1 MPLVAFDFETM
12 PIEPLPEYPPKP
24 IGLSIYVEGQEPRYL
39 CWGHMEDNNSTEDE
53 AKALLALY
61 WNNPQFEHIAHND
74 PFDSLVASVHWGFDL
89 EQRCVA
95 NDTMVMAFL
104 CDPHALNY
112 QLKPLAK
119 KHLGMEPEEKDEV
132 ADWLKAKGYMKKAA
146 KEIGE
151 LIYLAP
157 GTLVGKYANG
167 DTIRTMELF
176 KFYKSKIEE
185 QGMWE
190 AYRREMTLQPIMLKN
205 TRDGICVDVARLTC
219 DVKMYDD
226 ALARIDKLLF
236 QMLGCEP
243 FNINSDAQLADA
255 IDKAHPGLV
264 WTKTAA
270 GKRSTSKANME
281 KTLEGLTGK
290 LLAVM
295 QYRASIHTCVHTF
308 MKPWL
313 IQATH
318 KKGNGRIRC
327 QWNTTRSDNGGAR
340 TGRLSSSPN
349 FMNIPT
355 LVSHKFAAVLELW
368 EEWLKDE
375 FPPLP
380 NVRSYVLPDE
390 DEVLISYDFSSQ
402 ELRVLAHYEDGVL
415 LEAYQ
420 KDPTQDLHQFAAD
433 TISKVL
439 GLPFKRKHA
448 KTCIAEGSL
457 VLTDKGL
464 IKIEDITGLHL
475 VWDGVEYVKHTGVV
489 FQGYKDVISYAGLTA
504 TADHE
509 VYTNEYGRLPLGT
522 ASVIGAS
529 IVESG
534 KAGQAIRTV
543 ENSIASGLA
552 QAWKKGWAH
561 TNILA
566 SSMRKMRRYVLG
578 YIRQYNCRVLY
589 KVPVM
594 QYNKVTSLSFIRPA
608 LLGNNAKML
617 YSTLPVL
624 QKLWGTWNTVHL
636 QNVRRLCS
644 IHRNNL
650 PNERLQQA
658 SHRPNRQQWGLRA
671 RKSTS
676 STLFSKCREQVHK
689 CICGIQGLTSFA
701 VAPMALTENRLP
713 WYATGSNTNHQKA
726 RCKSTLAGDY
736 TDTSSQRRQ
745 KVYDITNAGP
755 RHRFTVSNYLVS
767 NCSFAILYGSGLD
780 TLAAQLG
787 SSRDE
792 ASTFKEAYLT
802 TLPGVRKLLD
812 QLKQRGRNN
821 EPLRTWGG
829 RVYYVE
835 PPKFIDGRWR
845 SFDYKLLNYLV
856 QGSSADI
863 TKEAIIAYHQRKV
876 HGRFLLT
883 VHDQIVV
890 SVKRQYAQAE
900 AKILQSCMESIPLDA
915 PLLADGSYGPNL
927 HDVRDFNA
935 ENESEF
941 SFTA

>member
-1 MPLVAFDFETM
+1 MPLVAIDFETM

-61 WNNPQFEHIAHND
+61 WNNSQFEHIAHND

-205 TRDGICVDVARLTC
+205 TRDGIRVDVARLTC

-243 FNINSDAQLADA
+243 FNIDSDAQLADA

-264 WTKTAA
+264 WSLTKT

-295 QYRASIHTCVHTF
+295 QYRASIHTCVNTF
-308 MKPWL
+308 MRPWL

-318 KKGNGRIRC
+318 PKGNGRIRC
-327 QWNTTRSDNGGAR
+327 QWNTTRGDSGGAR

-355 LVSHKFAAVLELW
+355 LSSHKFAAVLELW
-368 EEWLKDE
+368 KEWLADE
-375 FPPLP
+375 FPALP
-380 NVRSYVLPDE
+380 NVRSYVLPDKG
-390 DEVLISYDFSSQ
+390 EVLVSYDFCFSPDTEFLTSDGFRVFDEIDDTLKLAYWDSGNIGFERPTRRIDKLHIGELINVKGSKSCDILATPDHDMVMLPKSKDLMGAYKVKLSKAPFNRQKYAFMPQAGLYKNEEPISTEGLALIAAVQADGKITTVSTRRIVFKFSKQRKIDRLTETLKALNIEYTTKLWRYEYDSSDFTWIIFYAPEWLFKYIDINTKLFTREILTLPEAFLDELMLWDGHKPRKSYFSVQRKNVELVQELAVLRNRHSVLSFKHDPKSFNKAGYYSVCIHKLHGSFTKTQEVSRIPYNGRVVCFSMPHGTLIARRNGRPFVAGNCGQ
-402 ELRVLAHYEDGVL
+402 ELRVLAHYEDGL
-415 LEAYQ
+415 LLKAY
-420 KDPTQDLHQFAAD
+420 KEDPTQDLHQFAAN
-433 TISKVL
+433 TISNLLHIVF
-439 GLPFKRKHA
+439 PRKHA
-448 KTCIAEGSL
+448 KT
-457 VLTDKGL
+457 V
-464 IKIEDITGLHL
+464 
-475 VWDGVEYVKHTGVV
+475 
-489 FQGYKDVISYAGLTA
+489 
-504 TADHE
+504 
-509 VYTNEYGRLPLGT
+509 
-522 ASVIGAS
+522 
-529 IVESG
+529 
-534 KAGQAIRTV
+534 
-543 ENSIASGLA
+543 
-552 QAWKKGWAH
+552 
-561 TNILA
+561 
-566 SSMRKMRRYVLG
+566 
-578 YIRQYNCRVLY
+578 
-589 KVPVM
+589 
-594 QYNKVTSLSFIRPA
+594 SF
-608 LLGNNAKML
+608 
-617 YSTLPVL
+617 S
-624 QKLWGTWNTVHL
+624 
-636 QNVRRLCS
+636 
-644 IHRNNL
+644 
-650 PNERLQQA
+650 
-658 SHRPNRQQWGLRA
+658 
-671 RKSTS
+671 
-676 STLFSKCREQVHK
+676 
-689 CICGIQGLTSFA
+689 
-701 VAPMALTENRLP
+701 
-713 WYATGSNTNHQKA
+713 
-726 RCKSTLAGDY
+726 
-736 TDTSSQRRQ
+736 
-745 KVYDITNAGP
+745 
-755 RHRFTVSNYLVS
+755 
-767 NCSFAILYGSGLD
+767 ILYGSGL
-780 TLAAQLG
+780 TALASGLG
-787 SSRDE
+787 TTYNE
-792 ASTFKEAYLT
+792 AAEIKAAYLEV
-802 TLPGVRKLLD
+802 LPGLESLIT
-812 QLKQRGRNN
+812 QLKARAKRN
-821 EPLRTWGG
+821 EPIRTWGG

-835 PPKFIDGRWR
+835 PPRFMEGRWR

-863 TKEAIIAYHQRKV
+863 TKTAIIEYDKHRV

-883 VHDQIVV
+883 VHDQIVI
-890 SVKRQYAQAE
+890 SVPRQYAQAE
-900 AKILQSCMESIPLDA
+900 SKILQHHMESIPLDA

-927 HDVRDFNA
+927 HDVKDFNA
-935 ENESEF
+935 ETESEF
-941 SFTA
+941 LFTA

>member
-1 MPLVAFDFETM
+1 MPLVAIDFETM

-176 KFYKSKIEE
+176 KFYKGKIEE

-190 AYRREMTLQPIMLKN
+190 AYRREMTLQPIMLEN
-205 TRDGICVDVARLTC
+205 TINGIRVDVDGLRR
-219 DVKMYDD
+219 DVAMYDN
-226 ALARIDKLLF
+226 ALAKIDKLLF

-243 FNINSDAQLADA
+243 FNIDSDAQLADA
-255 IDKAHPGLV
+255 IDKAHPGLN
-264 WTKTAA
+264 WTLTKT
-270 GKRSTSKANME
+270 GKRSTSKVNME

-295 QYRASIHTCVHTF
+295 QYRASLQTCVGTF

-318 KKGNGRIRC
+318 PKGKGRVRC

-340 TGRLSSSPN
+340 TGRLSSTPSL
-349 FMNIPT
+349 MNIPT
-355 LVSHKFAAVLELW
+355 LASHKFAAVLELW

-375 FPPLP
+375 FPALP

-390 DEVLISYDFSSQ
+390 DEVLISYDFASQ
-402 ELRVLAHYEDGVL
+402 ELRVLAHYEDGLL
-415 LEAYQ
+415 LEAYK
-420 KDPTQDLHQFAAD
+420 KDPTQDLHQFAANI
-433 TISKVL
+433 ISESL
-439 GLPFKRKHA
+439 HIAFTRKHA
-448 KTCIAEGSL
+448 KT
-457 VLTDKGL
+457 V
-464 IKIEDITGLHL
+464 
-475 VWDGVEYVKHTGVV
+475 
-489 FQGYKDVISYAGLTA
+489 
-504 TADHE
+504 
-509 VYTNEYGRLPLGT
+509 
-522 ASVIGAS
+522 
-529 IVESG
+529 
-534 KAGQAIRTV
+534 
-543 ENSIASGLA
+543 
-552 QAWKKGWAH
+552 
-561 TNILA
+561 
-566 SSMRKMRRYVLG
+566 
-578 YIRQYNCRVLY
+578 
-589 KVPVM
+589 
-594 QYNKVTSLSFIRPA
+594 SF
-608 LLGNNAKML
+608 
-617 YSTLPVL
+617 S
-624 QKLWGTWNTVHL
+624 
-636 QNVRRLCS
+636 
-644 IHRNNL
+644 
-650 PNERLQQA
+650 
-658 SHRPNRQQWGLRA
+658 
-671 RKSTS
+671 
-676 STLFSKCREQVHK
+676 
-689 CICGIQGLTSFA
+689 
-701 VAPMALTENRLP
+701 
-713 WYATGSNTNHQKA
+713 
-726 RCKSTLAGDY
+726 
-736 TDTSSQRRQ
+736 
-745 KVYDITNAGP
+745 
-755 RHRFTVSNYLVS
+755 
-767 NCSFAILYGSGLD
+767 ILYGSGLD
-780 TLAAQLG
+780 ALAAGLG
-787 SSRDE
+787 TDRE
-792 ASTFKEAYLT
+792 GAGEIKAAYLT
-802 TLPGVRKLLD
+802 TLPGVGKLID
-812 QLKQRGRNN
+812 QLKRRGRTN

>member
-1 MPLVAFDFETM
+1 MLVAYDTETM
-12 PIEPLPEYPPKP
+12 PIEELPEYPPKP
-24 IGLSIYVEGQEPRYL
+24 IGLSIYVEGQEPRYI
-39 CWGHMEDNNSTEDE
+39 CWGHMSDNNGTEDE
-53 AKALLALY
+53 AKQLLALY
-61 WNNPQFEHIAHND
+61 WNNSQVELVAHND
-74 PFDSLVASVHWGFDL
+74 PFDSLVAHVHWGFSL
-89 EQRCVA
+89 TERTIA
-95 NDTMVMAFL
+95 HDTMVMAFL

-119 KHLGMEPEEKDEV
+119 KLLGMEPEEKDEV
-132 ADWLKAKGYMKKAA
+132 ADWLKAKGYMKAAA
-146 KEIGE
+146 KEIGA
-151 LIYLAP
+151 LIWMAP

-167 DTIRTMELF
+167 DTVRTMELF
-176 KFYKSKIEE
+176 KYFKNKVEDT
-185 QGMWE
+185 GMWK
-190 AYRREMTLQPIMLKN
+190 AYRREMALQPIMLEN
-205 TRDGICVDVARLTC
+205 TIRGVCVDVDGLRR
-219 DVKMYDD
+219 DVAMYDN
-226 ALARIDKLLF
+226 ALAKIDKLLF
-236 QMLGCEP
+236 QMLDCEP

-255 IDKAHPGLV
+255 IDKAHPGLA
-264 WTKTAA
+264 WTLTKT

-281 KTLEGLTGK
+281 RTLEGLTGK

-295 QYRASIHTCVHTF
+295 QYRASIHTCVGTF
-308 MKPWL
+308 MRPWL
-313 IQATH
+313 LQATH
-318 KKGNGRIRC
+318 PKGNGRIRC
-327 QWNTTRSDNGGAR
+327 QWNTTRGDSGGAR
-340 TGRLSSSPN
+340 TGRLSSTPSL
-349 FMNIPT
+349 MNIPT
-355 LVSHKFAAVLELW
+355 LASHKFAAVLELW

-375 FPPLP
+375 FPALP

-390 DEVLISYDFSSQ
+390 DEVLISYDFASQ

-415 LEAYQ
+415 LEAYK

-433 TISKVL
+433 TISTVL

-464 IKIEDITGLHL
+464 VKIEDITGLHL
-475 VWDGVEYVKHTGVV
+475 VWDGVEYVKHTGLV
-489 FQGYKDVISYAGLTA
+489 FQGHKDVISYAGLTA
-504 TADHE
+504 TVDHE

-522 ASVIGAS
+522 ASAIGAS

-534 KAGQAIRTV
+534 KAEQAIRTV
-543 ENSIASGLA
+543 ENNISGGLA
-552 QAWKKGWAH
+552 QAWKKRWAH

-566 SSMRKMRRYVLG
+566 SGVRKMRRSVLD
-578 YIRQYNCRVLY
+578 YIRQYNRRVFN

-594 QYNKVTSLSFIRPA
+594 QYNKITSLSFVRSA
-608 LLGNNAKML
+608 LLGNYAKML
-617 YSTLPVL
+617 HSTLPII
-624 QKLWGTWNTVHL
+624 QKLWSSWNPVYL
-636 QNVRRLCS
+636 QNLRRLRS
-644 IHRNNL
+644 IHRNNF
-650 PNERLQQA
+650 PNEGLQQA
-658 SHRPNRQQWGLRA
+658 PYRSNRQQWGLHT
-671 RKSTS
+671 RKFTC
-676 STLFSKCREQVHK
+676 STLCSKRWEQIFK
-689 CICGIQGLTSFA
+689 CICGIQRLASFA

-713 WYATGSNTNHQKA
+713 WYATGPDTYSQEA
-726 RCKSTLAGDY
+726 CCKSTMAGDC
-736 TDTSSQRRQ
+736 TNTSSQRRQ

-812 QLKQRGRNN
+812 QLKQRGRTN

>member
-1 MPLVAFDFETM
+1 MLVAYDMETM

-146 KEIGE
+146 KEIGG

-176 KFYKSKIEE
+176 KFYKGKIEE

-236 QMLGCEP
+236 QMLDCEP

-264 WTKTAA
+264 WAKTAT

-295 QYRASIHTCVHTF
+295 QYRASIHTCVNTF
-308 MKPWL
+308 MRPWL
-313 IQATH
+313 LQATH

-355 LVSHKFAAVLELW
+355 LSSHKFAAVLALW

-375 FPPLP
+375 FPALP
-380 NVRSYVLPDE
+380 NVRSYVLPD
-390 DEVLISYDFSSQ
+390 DGEVLVSYDFASQ
-402 ELRVLAHYEDGVL
+402 ELRVLAHYEDGL
-415 LEAYQ
+415 LLKAYQ
-420 KDPTQDLHQFAAD
+420 EDPTQDLHQFAAN
-433 TISKVL
+433 TISSL
-439 GLPFKRKHA
+439 LNIAFPRKHA
-448 KTCIAEGSL
+448 KT
-457 VLTDKGL
+457 V
-464 IKIEDITGLHL
+464 
-475 VWDGVEYVKHTGVV
+475 
-489 FQGYKDVISYAGLTA
+489 
-504 TADHE
+504 
-509 VYTNEYGRLPLGT
+509 
-522 ASVIGAS
+522 
-529 IVESG
+529 
-534 KAGQAIRTV
+534 
-543 ENSIASGLA
+543 
-552 QAWKKGWAH
+552 
-561 TNILA
+561 
-566 SSMRKMRRYVLG
+566 
-578 YIRQYNCRVLY
+578 
-589 KVPVM
+589 
-594 QYNKVTSLSFIRPA
+594 SF
-608 LLGNNAKML
+608 
-617 YSTLPVL
+617 S
-624 QKLWGTWNTVHL
+624 
-636 QNVRRLCS
+636 
-644 IHRNNL
+644 
-650 PNERLQQA
+650 
-658 SHRPNRQQWGLRA
+658 
-671 RKSTS
+671 
-676 STLFSKCREQVHK
+676 
-689 CICGIQGLTSFA
+689 
-701 VAPMALTENRLP
+701 
-713 WYATGSNTNHQKA
+713 
-726 RCKSTLAGDY
+726 
-736 TDTSSQRRQ
+736 
-745 KVYDITNAGP
+745 
-755 RHRFTVSNYLVS
+755 
-767 NCSFAILYGSGLD
+767 ILYGSGL
-780 TLAAQLG
+780 TALAAGLG
-787 SSRDE
+787 TSYDE
-792 ASTFKEAYLT
+792 ATKIKAAYLEV
-802 TLPGVRKLLD
+802 LPGLESLIT
-812 QLKQRGRNN
+812 QLKLRAKRN

-835 PPKFIDGRWR
+835 PPKFMDGRWR
-845 SFDYKLLNYLV
+845 SFDYKLLNYLI

-863 TKEAIIAYHQRKV
+863 TKEAIIAYHKRRV

-890 SVKRQYAQAE
+890 SVPRQHAQTE
-900 AKILQSCMESIPLDA
+900 SKILQHCMESIPLDA

-927 HDVRDFNA
+927 HDVKDFNA
-935 ENESEF
+935 ETESQF
-941 SFTA
+941 LFTA

>member
-24 IGLSIYVEGQEPRYL
+24 IGLSIYVESQEPRYL

-61 WNNPQFEHIAHND
+61 WNNSQFEHIAHND

-146 KEIGE
+146 KEIGG

-176 KFYKSKIEE
+176 KFYKGKIEE

-264 WTKTAA
+264 WAKTAT

-295 QYRASIHTCVHTF
+295 QYRASIHTCVNTF
-308 MKPWL
+308 MRPWL

-327 QWNTTRSDNGGAR
+327 QWNTTRSDDGGAR

-355 LVSHKFAAVLELW
+355 LASHKFAAVLALW

-375 FPPLP
+375 FPALP

-390 DEVLISYDFSSQ
+390 GEVLISYDFASQ
-402 ELRVLAHYEDGVL
+402 ELRVLAHYEDGL
-415 LEAYQ
+415 LLQAY
-420 KDPTQDLHQFAAD
+420 KDDPTQDLHQFAAN
-433 TISKVL
+433 TISKL
-439 GLPFKRKHA
+439 LDIAFPRKHA
-448 KTCIAEGSL
+448 KT
-457 VLTDKGL
+457 V
-464 IKIEDITGLHL
+464 
-475 VWDGVEYVKHTGVV
+475 
-489 FQGYKDVISYAGLTA
+489 
-504 TADHE
+504 
-509 VYTNEYGRLPLGT
+509 
-522 ASVIGAS
+522 
-529 IVESG
+529 
-534 KAGQAIRTV
+534 
-543 ENSIASGLA
+543 
-552 QAWKKGWAH
+552 
-561 TNILA
+561 
-566 SSMRKMRRYVLG
+566 
-578 YIRQYNCRVLY
+578 
-589 KVPVM
+589 
-594 QYNKVTSLSFIRPA
+594 SF
-608 LLGNNAKML
+608 
-617 YSTLPVL
+617 S
-624 QKLWGTWNTVHL
+624 
-636 QNVRRLCS
+636 
-644 IHRNNL
+644 
-650 PNERLQQA
+650 
-658 SHRPNRQQWGLRA
+658 
-671 RKSTS
+671 
-676 STLFSKCREQVHK
+676 
-689 CICGIQGLTSFA
+689 
-701 VAPMALTENRLP
+701 
-713 WYATGSNTNHQKA
+713 
-726 RCKSTLAGDY
+726 
-736 TDTSSQRRQ
+736 
-745 KVYDITNAGP
+745 
-755 RHRFTVSNYLVS
+755 
-767 NCSFAILYGSGLD
+767 ILYGSGMD
-780 TLAAQLG
+780 ALAAGLG
-787 SSRDE
+787 TTRDD
-792 ASTFKEAYLT
+792 AIKIKGAYLEV
-802 TLPGVRKLLD
+802 LPGLEKLIR
-812 QLKQRGRNN
+812 QLKSRAKRN

-835 PPKFIDGRWR
+835 PPKFVEGRWR
-845 SFDYKLLNYLV
+845 SFDYKLLNYLI

-863 TKEAIIAYHQRKV
+863 TKEAIIAYHRRKV

-883 VHDQIVV
+883 VHDQIVI

-900 AKILQSCMESIPLDA
+900 AQILQSCMESIPLDA

-927 HDVRDFNA
+927 HDVKDFNA
-935 ENESEF
+935 ANESQF
-941 SFTA
+941 LFAA

>member
-1 MPLVAFDFETM
+1 MTLVAFDFETT

-176 KFYKSKIEE
+176 KFYKGKIEE

-190 AYRREMTLQPIMLKN
+190 AYRREMTLQPIMLEN
-205 TRDGICVDVARLTC
+205 TRDGICVDVDGLRR
-219 DVKMYDD
+219 DVAMYDN
-226 ALARIDKLLF
+226 ALAKIDKLLF
-236 QMLGCEP
+236 QMLDCEP
-243 FNINSDAQLADA
+243 FNIDSDAQLADA

-264 WTKTAA
+264 WTRTKT

-295 QYRASIHTCVHTF
+295 QYRASLQTCVGTF

-318 KKGNGRIRC
+318 PKGKGRVRC

-340 TGRLSSSPN
+340 TGRLSSTPSL
-349 FMNIPT
+349 MNIPT
-355 LVSHKFAAVLELW
+355 LASHKFAAVLELW

-375 FPPLP
+375 FPALP

-390 DEVLISYDFSSQ
+390 DEVLISYDFASQ
-402 ELRVLAHYEDGVL
+402 ELRVLAHYEDGLL
-415 LEAYQ
+415 LEAYK
-420 KDPTQDLHQFAAD
+420 KDPTQDLHQFAANI
-433 TISKVL
+433 ISESL
-439 GLPFKRKHA
+439 HIAFTRKHA
-448 KTCIAEGSL
+448 KT
-457 VLTDKGL
+457 V
-464 IKIEDITGLHL
+464 
-475 VWDGVEYVKHTGVV
+475 
-489 FQGYKDVISYAGLTA
+489 
-504 TADHE
+504 
-509 VYTNEYGRLPLGT
+509 
-522 ASVIGAS
+522 
-529 IVESG
+529 
-534 KAGQAIRTV
+534 
-543 ENSIASGLA
+543 
-552 QAWKKGWAH
+552 
-561 TNILA
+561 
-566 SSMRKMRRYVLG
+566 
-578 YIRQYNCRVLY
+578 
-589 KVPVM
+589 
-594 QYNKVTSLSFIRPA
+594 SF
-608 LLGNNAKML
+608 
-617 YSTLPVL
+617 S
-624 QKLWGTWNTVHL
+624 
-636 QNVRRLCS
+636 
-644 IHRNNL
+644 
-650 PNERLQQA
+650 
-658 SHRPNRQQWGLRA
+658 
-671 RKSTS
+671 
-676 STLFSKCREQVHK
+676 
-689 CICGIQGLTSFA
+689 
-701 VAPMALTENRLP
+701 
-713 WYATGSNTNHQKA
+713 
-726 RCKSTLAGDY
+726 
-736 TDTSSQRRQ
+736 
-745 KVYDITNAGP
+745 
-755 RHRFTVSNYLVS
+755 
-767 NCSFAILYGSGLD
+767 ILYGSGLD
-780 TLAAQLG
+780 ALAAGLG
-787 SSRDE
+787 TDRE
-792 ASTFKEAYLT
+792 GAGEIKAAYLT
-802 TLPGVRKLLD
+802 TLPGVGKLID
-812 QLKQRGRNN
+812 QLKRRGRNN

-835 PPKFIDGRWR
+835 PPKFVDGRWR
-845 SFDYKLLNYLV
+845 SFDYKLLNYLI

-863 TKEAIIAYHQRKV
+863 TKEAIIAYHRRKV

-883 VHDQIVV
+883 VHDQIVL

-941 SFTA
+941 LFTA